1 MDRLHPV
8 AFERPNE
15 IKLDSIDIQDKVKMG
30 LWPTSDHRF
39 VESFPKSGLTDS
51 PLVPGQN
58 RGSVFRPHTSVIINI
73 IPNLFVISEA
83 FKDFHAPFIVPD
95 TKELNCNSFESQS
108 LFLDLVL
115 TRKVELEGYN

>member
-15 IKLDSIDIQDKVKMG
+15 IKLDSIDIKDKVKMG

-39 VESFPKSGLTDS
+39 VESFPKSELTDS
-51 PLVPGQN
+51 PLVLGQN
-58 RGSVFRPHTSVIINI
+58 RGSVLRPHTFVITNI
-73 IPNLFVISEA
+73 IPNRFVSSEA
-83 FKDFHAPFIVPD
+83 LKDFHAPVIVPD
-95 TKELNCNSFESQS
+95 TKELKCNSFESQF

-115 TRKVELEGYN
+115 TRKFELEGCN